1 MVAGRVVTWALI
13 VLGSAEVFWVLYL
26 AFTQERV
33 VRIFHARLATLGL
46 GGFAAVLA
54 AGAALAIARRGAWAP
69 ALSVGAAT
77 LLAFLS
83 AFGRLTPDLNTSGL
97 LGAGARP
104 ILVALPGI
112 VAACYASVVLLRER
126 EPGRPAGGPARSHPL
141 APALRVAVAVLALTA
156 AVVVVR
162 IVVHVLSWDSTA
174 LSTQSRAIIVLLDTG
189 ETIGLLGAGLAS
201 LTGHVRATLVL
212 ATIAISL
219 LLADAYGNVVM
230 AASGQAFAAAV
241 FYLVV
246 GEIPSIIVC
255 GLAVLASQR
264 MWLEST
270 AAERLPA

>member
-1 MVAGRVVTWALI
+1 MVAGRIVTWALI
-13 VLGSAEVFWVLYL
+13 VLGSVEVAWVLYL
-26 AFTQERV
+26 AFTQEQV
-33 VRIFHARLATLGL
+33 VRIFHVRLATLGL

-54 AGAALAIARRGAWAP
+54 AAAALAIARRGAWAP

-104 ILVALPGI
+104 ILVVLPGI
-112 VAACYASVVLLRER
+112 VAACYAAVVLLRGPG
-126 EPGRPAGGPARSHPL
+126 PGRPAGEPGSSHQLP
-141 APALRVAVAVLALTA
+141 PALRLAVTVLALTA
-156 AVVVVR
+156 AVVLVR
-162 IVVHVLSWDSTA
+162 IVVHVLQWDSTA

-241 FYLVV
+241 FYLVA

-255 GLAVLASQR
+255 GLAIRAAQHT
-264 MWLEST
+264 WLETT
-270 AAERLPA
+270 AAQRLPV